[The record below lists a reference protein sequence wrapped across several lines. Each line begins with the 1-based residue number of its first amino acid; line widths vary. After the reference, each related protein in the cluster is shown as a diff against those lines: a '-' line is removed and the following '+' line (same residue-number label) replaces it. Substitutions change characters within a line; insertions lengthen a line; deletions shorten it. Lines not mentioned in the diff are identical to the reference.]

1 MKTYAVAL
9 MVLTTIA
16 FSSFQ
21 AENPSDFTVPSALD
35 DSKFQLSKN
44 RGKSVVLHFLLKTEC
59 PYCLRYT
66 HEYAKLAANST
77 DVVHVFLKPDSAADI
92 KQWASHL
99 DKADLKDLPNIYRD
113 ADAKLAKQYKV
124 PNGYKF
130 HGQSV
135 HFPALIALDRQ
146 GKEMFRH
153 VGKSN
158 SDRMS
163 TADFTKKFD
172 VENVKQGRK

>member
-1 MKTYAVAL
+1 M
-9 MVLTTIA
+9 
-16 FSSFQ
+16 
-21 AENPSDFTVPSALD
+21 
-35 DSKFQLSKN
+35 
-44 RGKSVVLHFLLKTEC
+44 HFLLKTEC

-66 HEYAKLAANST
+66 HEYAKLAAKSP

-99 DKADLKDLPNIYRD
+99 DKADLKNLPNIYRD
-113 ADAKLAKQYKV
+113 ADAKLAQQFKV

-135 HFPALIALDRQ
+135 HFPALIALDGQ

-153 VGKSN
+153 IGKSN

-163 TADFTKKFD
+163 TADFAKKLD
-172 VENVKQGRK
+172 SGNVKQERK

>member
-1 MKTYAVAL
+1 MKTFTLSLAF
-9 MVLTTIA
+9 LTAIA
-16 FSSFQ
+16 FSSLQ
-21 AENPSDFTVPSALD
+21 ADNPSDFTVPSALD
-35 DSKFQLSKN
+35 DSKFQLSEN

-66 HEYAKLAANST
+66 HEYAKLAAQSP
-77 DVVHVFLKPDSAADI
+77 DVLHVFLKPDNAADI
-92 KQWASHL
+92 KQWAGHL

-124 PNGYKF
+124 PDGYKF

-135 HFPALIALDRQ
+135 HFPALIALDGQ

-153 VGKSN
+153 VGIEPAVVPWRI
-158 SDRMS
+158 DRN
-163 TADFTKKFD
+163 F
-172 VENVKQGRK
+172 

>member
-1 MKTYAVAL
+1 MKTFTLVLVAF
-9 MVLTTIA
+9 TAIA
-16 FSSFQ
+16 FSNIQ
-21 AENPSDFTVPSALD
+21 AENPKDFAVSSALD
-35 DSKFQLSKN
+35 DSKFQLSEN
-44 RGKSVVLHFLLKTEC
+44 RGKAVILHFLLKTEC

-66 HEYAKLAANST
+66 HEFAKLAAESP
-77 DVVHVFLKPDSAADI
+77 DVVHIFLKPDSAAEI

-99 DKADLKDLPNIYRD
+99 DKADLKELPKVYRD
-113 ADAKLAKQYKV
+113 ADAKLAKQYRV
-124 PNGYKF
+124 PDGYKF

-135 HFPALIALDRQ
+135 HYPALIALDEQ

-163 TADFTKKFD
+163 TADFAKKID
-172 VENVKQGRK
+172 AAKVK